1 MPNCTVQCVK
11 TCLQHCQSS
20 CTLLFSPKTSIALSD
35 HHHQPHQQHTT
46 VCLPLLPLLP
56 QPRLLLIHCASKS
69 STQMV
74 ATADSWTLAT
84 I

>member
-1 MPNCTVQCVK
+1 VCV
-11 TCLQHCQSS
+11 
-20 CTLLFSPKTSIALSD
+20 
-35 HHHQPHQQHTT
+35 
-46 VCLPLLPLLP
+46 PLLPLLP
-56 QPRLLLIHCASKS
+56 QPRLLLIHCASKG